1 MVCVGN
7 VTMSK
12 NKEINPVDLTNVL
25 MGISRAL
32 KQDKKIKS
40 LEYIENNKL
49 EFNKE
54 KLFYNESEGTVTIV
68 YYNPDS
74 DSGGQLVFNKLSV
87 VAVKE
92 ILSANDND
100 DDVEEA
106 IANLSRQSIAD
117 IDKINF
123 IEEAEWF
130 VNEPC
135 TCSDNTV
142 EYLRNKF
149 GDSKE

>member
-1 MVCVGN
+1 M
-7 VTMSK
+7 
-12 NKEINPVDLTNVL
+12 EPADLTKVL
-25 MGISRAL
+25 LGISRAL
-32 KQDKKIKS
+32 KKDNKSKS

-54 KLFYNESEGTVTIV
+54 KLFYKDQDGFVTLV
-68 YYNPDS
+68 YFNPDS
-74 DSGGQLVFNKLSV
+74 DAGGQLVFNKLSV

-92 ILSANDND
+92 ILSANVND

-106 IANLSRQSIAD
+106 IANLSKQTLAD
-117 IDKINF
+117 VDDINF

-135 TCSDNTV
+135 ACSDNTV
-142 EYLRNKF
+142 EYLRNTF

>member
-1 MVCVGN
+1 MI
-7 VTMSK
+7 
-12 NKEINPVDLTNVL
+12 NKEMEPADLTKVL
-25 MGISRAL
+25 LGISRAL
-32 KQDKKIKS
+32 KKDNKSKS

-54 KLFYNESEGTVTIV
+54 KLFYKDQDGFVTLV
-68 YYNPDS
+68 YFNPDS
-74 DSGGQLVFNKLSV
+74 DAGGQLVFNKLSV

-92 ILSANDND
+92 ILSANVND

-106 IANLSRQSIAD
+106 IANLSKQTLAD
-117 IDKINF
+117 VDDINF

-135 TCSDNTV
+135 ACSDNTV
-142 EYLRNKF
+142 EYLRNTF

>member
-1 MVCVGN
+1 MI
-7 VTMSK
+7 
-12 NKEINPVDLTNVL
+12 NKEIEPADLTKVL
-25 MGISRAL
+25 LGISRAL
-32 KQDKKIKS
+32 KKDNKRKS

-54 KLFYNESEGTVTIV
+54 KLFYKDQDGFVTLV
-68 YYNPDS
+68 YFNPDS
-74 DSGGQLVFNKLSV
+74 DAGGQLVFNKLSV
-87 VAVKE
+87 DTIKD
-92 ILSANDND
+92 ILKANETD

-106 IANLSRQSIAD
+106 IANLSKQTLAD
-117 IDKINF
+117 VDDIYF

-135 TCSDNTV
+135 ACSDNTV
-142 EYLRNKF
+142 EYLRNTF

>member
-1 MVCVGN
+1 
-7 VTMSK
+7 MSR
-12 NKEINPVDLTNVL
+12 NKDIEPADLTKVL
-25 MGISRAL
+25 LGISRAL
-32 KQDKKIKS
+32 KQDNKSKS

-54 KLFYNESEGTVTIV
+54 KLFYKDQDGFVTLV
-68 YYNPDS
+68 YFNQDS
-74 DSGGQLVFNKLSV
+74 DAGGQLVFNKLSV
-87 VAVKE
+87 DTIKD
-92 ILSANDND
+92 ILKANETD

-106 IANLSRQSIAD
+106 IANLSKQTLAD
-117 IDKINF
+117 VDDINF

-135 TCSDNTV
+135 ACSDNTV
-142 EYLRNKF
+142 EYLRNTF